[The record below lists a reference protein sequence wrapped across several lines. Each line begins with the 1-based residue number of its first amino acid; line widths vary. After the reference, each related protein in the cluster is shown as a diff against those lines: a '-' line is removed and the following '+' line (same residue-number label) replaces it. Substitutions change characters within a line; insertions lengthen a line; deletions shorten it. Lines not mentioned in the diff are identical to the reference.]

1 MMTLESGVRVRN
13 RGGSESHFVILIGA
27 SMTCAMHSAIHRYKH
42 ATDGQFIDRVMDEIM
57 IVSRQ

>member
-27 SMTCAMHSAIHRYKH
+27 SMTCAMHFAIHRYKH